1 MLYLIPEFLNVCLPV
16 FKIACCQDF
25 LVSRF
30 QKCKLSRFQVVK
42 ISRCHGFK
50 NARCQDFNFYWS
62 QFFIYSIIKDFFQ
75 SVLIYYCQE
84 SCKAIFQANKYI
96 KSNSFLICL
105 RLALS
110 DLLCPVFG
118 YSTVQ
123 KQKLILH
130 YMKRE
135 NMSRLYAQ
143 SIMLITFA
151 FGKWQ
156 VVFWAAWNSFSSSK
170 WLALSG
176 EAHPPKSVL

>member
-1 MLYLIPEFLNVCLPV
+1 MFAS
-16 FKIACCQDF
+16 FQDCMKSRIHGV
-25 LVSRF
+25 LLSRLLGVVVSRMH
-30 QKCKLSRFQVVK
+30 VVK
-42 ISRCHGFK
+42 IS
-50 NARCQDFNFYWS
+50 RCQDFNFYWS

>member
-1 MLYLIPEFLNVCLPV
+1 MFAS
-16 FKIACCQDF
+16 FQDF
-25 LVSRF
+25 MESRILGVL
-30 QKCKLSRFQVVK
+30 LSRLLGVKTSKMHVVK
-42 ISRCHGFK
+42 ISCCQGFKNACRQDFKVSRFHGVKNSWCHGFK
-50 NARCQDFNFYWS
+50 NS
-62 QFFIYSIIKDFFQ
+62 IFIEVNYSFIQSIIKYFFQ
-75 SVLIYYCQE
+75 SFLIYCYQE

-156 VVFWAAWNSFSSSK
+156 VVF
-170 WLALSG
+170 
-176 EAHPPKSVL
+176 